1 MNSKGRSTIA
11 NDTPNR
17 RLSFHDAVFLHW
29 ERHNQPMHVGECMVY
44 EGHFSRDELVEL
56 LAARLHLLPRYR
68 QRVVSAPLRLSYPTW
83 EDDPDFDLG
92 RHVEEVTMPA
102 PGDDRVLSTFVGQ
115 LFSER
120 LDRDHPL
127 WRVSVIQGHES
138 GNTVLLM
145 RLHHSMVDGVSAVAL
160 VDVLHS
166 VDPEGEGA
174 PAPPVPWEPK
184 PLPGTLRL
192 LQDALADRAGAT
204 AATLADAA
212 GLLRPSTAARQAR
225 ELGLLARTW
234 VRALPTGLVPAPK
247 TPWNHEISA
256 DRQLAWLELPFDE
269 ARGVRRTLGGTVND
283 LILAILAGGLGRY
296 LRRHGYETQG
306 MKLRTMVPVSMRRP
320 GDEGPMGNVVS
331 LVVVPLYVGVDDPV
345 ERLSLQREAMD
356 QAKADDQ
363 AAGIYQMIQMGRR
376 VPPPLHELQW
386 RLSPTSTRWPINI
399 VSTNVPGPQQPL
411 YLAGR
416 EDAAL
421 VSARSAM
428 DHAWPVPLHA
438 QLRQAPGHG
447 AGVGPEP
454 GAGRV
459 GRGRGLEGQLPGAAG
474 GRGGPWPRPP
484 SPAHAARR
492 RPGASAGAAPAATAR
507 WRRRRKRPEADRRGM
522 TSQYSQPLD
531 QTLFRDV
538 IGRFA
543 SGVTVITT
551 RAEGRDFGTTASAV
565 SSLSMDPPMLLVC
578 LNTESETQRA
588 IHASMR
594 FAVNILGE
602 DQAEVAFRFAKKAGS
617 KFVEGDI
624 VRAPIGRPHARP
636 GDRAARMHVSARRW
650 ARRRTRSFLPRSST
664 PRGRKEAR

>member
-29 ERHNQPMHVGECMVY
+29 ERRNQPMHVGECMVY
-44 EGHFSRDELVEL
+44 EGHFSREELVEL

-68 QRVVSAPLRLSYPTW
+68 QRVVNAPLRLSYPTW
-83 EDDPDFDLG
+83 EDDPDFDLD
-92 RHVEEVTMPA
+92 RHVEEVEMPA
-102 PGDDRVLSTFVGQ
+102 PGDDRVLSTFVGK

-127 WRVSVIQGHES
+127 WRVSVIHGHES

-166 VDPEGEGA
+166 VDPDGEGA

-192 LQDALADRAGAT
+192 LQDALADRAAAT
-204 AATLADAA
+204 AGTLMDAA
-212 GLLRPSTAARQAR
+212 GLLRPSTAVRQVR
-225 ELGLLARTW
+225 DLGLLARTW
-234 VRALPTGLVPAPK
+234 ARALPTGLVPAPK
-247 TPWNHEISA
+247 TPWNHEISP

-283 LILAILAGGLGRY
+283 MILAVLAGGLGRY
-296 LRRHGYETQG
+296 LRRHGYETEG
-306 MKLRTMVPVSMRRP
+306 LKLRTMVPVSMRRP

-331 LVVVPLYVGVDDPV
+331 LVVVPLHVGVTDPV

-356 QAKADDQ
+356 KAKADDQ

-416 EDAAL
+416 KMLHWYPLGVPWTTLGLFLCTLSYDKRLVLGL
-421 VSARSAM
+421 VSDPSL
-428 DHAWPVPLHA
+428 VPDVWDVVEDLKA
-438 QLRQAPGHG
+438 SYGEL
-447 AGVGPEP
+447 
-454 GAGRV
+454 
-459 GRGRGLEGQLPGAAG
+459 LTAAAAV
-474 GRGGPWPRPP
+474 PASTTKPR
-484 SPAHAARR
+484 ARR
-492 RPGASAGAAPAATAR
+492 APASKTKRGSRPGADDATKTA
-507 WRRRRKRPEADRRGM
+507 K
-522 TSQYSQPLD
+522 
-531 QTLFRDV
+531 
-538 IGRFA
+538 A
-543 SGVTVITT
+543 S
-551 RAEGRDFGTTASAV
+551 
-565 SSLSMDPPMLLVC
+565 
-578 LNTESETQRA
+578 
-588 IHASMR
+588 
-594 FAVNILGE
+594 
-602 DQAEVAFRFAKKAGS
+602 
-617 KFVEGDI
+617 
-624 VRAPIGRPHARP
+624 
-636 GDRAARMHVSARRW
+636 
-650 ARRRTRSFLPRSST
+650 
-664 PRGRKEAR
+664 

>member
-29 ERHNQPMHVGECMVY
+29 ERRNQPMHVGECMVY

-68 QRVVSAPLRLSYPTW
+68 QRVVPAPLRLSYPTW
-83 EDDPDFDLG
+83 EDDSDFDLD

-102 PGDDRVLSTFVGQ
+102 PGDDRVLSTFVGK
-115 LFSER
+115 LFSDR

-166 VDPEGEGA
+166 VDPDGEGA

-184 PLPGTLRL
+184 PLPGTMRL

-225 ELGLLARTW
+225 DLALLARTW

-247 TPWNHEISA
+247 TPWNHEISS

-269 ARGVRRTLGGTVND
+269 ARGVRRALGGTVND
-283 LILAILAGGLGRY
+283 LILAVLAGGLGRY
-296 LRRHGYETQG
+296 LRRHGYETEG

-331 LVVVPLYVGVDDPV
+331 LVVVPLHVGVADPV
-345 ERLSLQREAMD
+345 ERLNLQREAMD
-356 QAKADDQ
+356 KAKAEDQ

-386 RLSPTSTRWPINI
+386 RLSRTSTPWPINI

-416 EDAAL
+416 KMLHWYPLGVPWTTLGLFLCTLSYDKRLVMGL
-421 VSARSAM
+421 VSDPSL
-428 DHAWPVPLHA
+428 VPDVWDVVEDLNA
-438 QLRQAPGHG
+438 SYQELLAAA
-447 AGVGPEP
+447 AGV
-454 GAGRV
+454 
-459 GRGRGLEGQLPGAAG
+459 
-474 GRGGPWPRPP
+474 
-484 SPAHAARR
+484 
-492 RPGASAGAAPAATAR
+492 
-507 WRRRRKRPEADRRGM
+507 
-522 TSQYSQPLD
+522 
-531 QTLFRDV
+531 
-538 IGRFA
+538 
-543 SGVTVITT
+543 
-551 RAEGRDFGTTASAV
+551 TAST
-565 SSLSMDPPMLLVC
+565 P
-578 LNTESETQRA
+578 
-588 IHASMR
+588 
-594 FAVNILGE
+594 
-602 DQAEVAFRFAKKAGS
+602 K
-617 KFVEGDI
+617 
-624 VRAPIGRPHARP
+624 
-636 GDRAARMHVSARRW
+636 
-650 ARRRTRSFLPRSST
+650 PRSRRVPASRT
-664 PRGRKEAR
+664 KRGSRPSGDGNVEKTAKAS

>member
-29 ERHNQPMHVGECMVY
+29 ERRNQPMHVGECMVY

-83 EDDPDFDLG
+83 EDDPDFDLD

-102 PGDDRVLSTFVGQ
+102 PGDDRVLSTFVGK

-192 LQDALADRAGAT
+192 LQDALADRAGASS
-204 AATLADAA
+204 AMLMDAA
-212 GLLRPSTAARQAR
+212 ALLRPSAAARGAR
-225 ELGLLARTW
+225 DLALLARTW
-234 VRALPTGLVPAPK
+234 VRALPTGLVPPPK
-247 TPWNHEISA
+247 TPWNHEISP

-269 ARGVRRTLGGTVND
+269 ARGVRRTLV
-283 LILAILAGGLGRY
+283 LAILAGGLGRY
-296 LRRHGYETQG
+296 LRRHGYETEG

-356 QAKADDQ
+356 RAKADDQ

-416 EDAAL
+416 KMLHWYPLGVPWTTLGLFLCTLSYDKRLVMGL
-421 VSARSAM
+421 VS
-428 DHAWPVPLHA
+428 DPNLVPDVWDVVEDLKA
-438 QLRQAPGHG
+438 SYQEL
-447 AGVGPEP
+447 
-454 GAGRV
+454 
-459 GRGRGLEGQLPGAAG
+459 LTAAG
-474 GRGGPWPRPP
+474 TVAASTKPR
-484 SPAHAARR
+484 SRR
-492 RPGASAGAAPAATAR
+492 APAAGTKRGSRTAG
-507 WRRRRKRPEADRRGM
+507 D
-522 TSQYSQPLD
+522 
-531 QTLFRDV
+531 
-538 IGRFA
+538 A
-543 SGVTVITT
+543 SV
-551 RAEGRDFGTTASAV
+551 EKTAK
-565 SSLSMDPPMLLVC
+565 
-578 LNTESETQRA
+578 
-588 IHASMR
+588 AS
-594 FAVNILGE
+594 
-602 DQAEVAFRFAKKAGS
+602 
-617 KFVEGDI
+617 
-624 VRAPIGRPHARP
+624 
-636 GDRAARMHVSARRW
+636 
-650 ARRRTRSFLPRSST
+650 
-664 PRGRKEAR
+664 